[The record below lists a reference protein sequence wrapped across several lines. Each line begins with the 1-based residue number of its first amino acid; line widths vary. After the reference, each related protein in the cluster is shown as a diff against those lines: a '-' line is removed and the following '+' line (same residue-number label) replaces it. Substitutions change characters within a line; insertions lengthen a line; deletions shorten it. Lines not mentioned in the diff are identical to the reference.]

1 MAGPAGA
8 LMAAQGFPVSVAGV
22 ADCYH
27 DFLDLLVVDSKDAE
41 AAERLH
47 ATGVRVHCTPTIMRK
62 NEDRVALAR
71 SVMTACQQLLS
82 AKQLQ

>member
-1 MAGPAGA
+1 
-8 LMAAQGFPVSVAGV
+8 
-22 ADCYH
+22 
-27 DFLDLLVVDSKDAE
+27 LLVVDSKDAE